1 MRELLKQLSYRHSSN
16 LAVVSNNK
24 YLIEEFPL
32 EKYSKHIPDWY
43 KNIKVDLSN
52 YDKNFKKGEQHT
64 AKSCAGIWDYFK
76 TGYILRFNFDLNIDI
91 KDDHNFDYLPETN
104 SQTFD
109 MSWFNPEM
117 YGNHTP
123 SKSASNTTIKLNTLY
138 KIVSN
143 KSTKVLIT
151 DPFYNYNMQYRI
163 VPGIVDPYYVNDVNI
178 IMEPL
183 KKKIQIKRGDPA
195 LIMFSLDGLPI
206 NTRVASNKDNDI
218 INKNLYK
225 QNSIG
230 LSWYEKLRSS
240 K

>member
-206 NTRVASNKDNDI
+206 NTRVASNKDNDR

>member
-1 MRELLKQLSYRHSSN
+1 M
-16 LAVVSNNK
+16 
-24 YLIEEFPL
+24 
-32 EKYSKHIPDWY
+32 
-43 KNIKVDLSN
+43 
-52 YDKNFKKGEQHT
+52 
-64 AKSCAGIWDYFK
+64 
-76 TGYILRFNFDLNIDI
+76 
-91 KDDHNFDYLPETN
+91 
-104 SQTFD
+104 
-109 MSWFNPEM
+109 
-117 YGNHTP
+117 
-123 SKSASNTTIKLNTLY
+123 
-138 KIVSN
+138 
-143 KSTKVLIT
+143 IT

-206 NTRVASNKDNDI
+206 NTRVASNKDNDR